1 MIKIS
6 PSDLSCQTAII
17 SLGTELRNL
26 KRGDERISGLELQA
40 RACAKAIRAAG
51 LKPKDIGAL
60 FTGRPPNENIN
71 PQWSMV
77 LVDAL
82 KIAPKISTSVSI
94 HGAGHLATIKYA
106 TLAVATGLVDYAL
119 CVSGAAAPFWMR
131 SASAVPFLECDSQ
144 FEAPFRPL
152 TPALYAQWASRYVYE
167 FGATPE
173 QAARIAVEHRKW
185 GVLHP
190 DAAMKDK
197 GLITIDDVVNST
209 MIASPMRIMDC
220 APWYPGG
227 MGVATIVARSEV
239 ASRHNKPIY
248 IHGFGE
254 CSTHES
260 ITERVSLRDVPPA
273 IGDNPNV
280 TTTGA
285 AVAAKDAYDMSGWTP
300 KDINLLQTQAPF
312 TYMIM
317 MALEDLGFC
326 PKGGAGA
333 FIEAGGIDFNGGLPT
348 NTSGGMLSFGQ
359 PNNTNPLLPEA
370 IEQLRGE
377 ARGRQ
382 VSGASKALVHF
393 HGGPFAAHAVALLSN
408 TA

>member
-1 MIKIS
+1 MKIS
-6 PSDLSCQTAII
+6 PSDLSRQSAII

-26 KRGDERISGLELQA
+26 KRGDERISGMELQA

-51 LKPKDIGAL
+51 LRPKDIGAL

-82 KIAPKISTSVSI
+82 KIAPKISTSISI
-94 HGAGHLATIKYA
+94 HGAGHLATLKYA
-106 TLAVATGLVDYAL
+106 ALAVTTGIVDYAL

-167 FGATPE
+167 FGVTPE
-173 QAARIAVEHRKW
+173 QAARVAVENRKW
-185 GVLHP
+185 GVHHP
-190 DAAMKDK
+190 DAAMRDK
-197 GLITIDDVVNST
+197 GLITIDDVIRSP
-209 MIASPMRIMDC
+209 MIASPYRMMDC

-227 MGVATIVARSEV
+227 MGVATIVTRSEL
-239 ASRHNKPIY
+239 AQGHDKPIY

-254 CSTHES
+254 CSTHECV
-260 ITERVSLRDVPPA
+260 TERVSLRDGPPA
-273 IGDNPNV
+273 SADSPNV

-285 AVAAKDAYDMSGWTP
+285 AIAAQDAYAMSGWTP
-300 KDINLLQTQAPF
+300 ADVDLLQTQAPF
-312 TYMIM
+312 TYMILM
-317 MALEDLGFC
+317 SLEDLGFC
-326 PKGGAGA
+326 AKGEAGR
-333 FIEAGGIDFNGGLPT
+333 FVEAGGIDYDGGLAT

-382 VSGASKALVHF
+382 VPGASRALVHF
-393 HGGPFAAHAVALLSN
+393 HGGPFAAHAVTLLS
-408 TA
+408 TAA